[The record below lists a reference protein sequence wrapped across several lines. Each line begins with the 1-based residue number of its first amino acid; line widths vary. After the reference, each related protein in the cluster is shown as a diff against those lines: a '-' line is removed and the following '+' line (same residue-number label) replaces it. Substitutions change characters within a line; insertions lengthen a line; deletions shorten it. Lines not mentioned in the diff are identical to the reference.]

1 MVCYQR
7 ITNETTNSIIVFCKC
22 AYQIRINKTIITSVK
37 DKVKILN
44 VEINNISK
52 EDLLKNLFEGVLIT
66 PNVDHLVNLQKDK
79 EFYEVYQNADWVVCD
94 SKILYFIS
102 KLLKNSIKEA
112 IPGSGFFPAFYHYH
126 KDNKDMKIFLL
137 GAAEGVAE
145 KAKNN
150 INNEVGWEMVI
161 GAHSPSYGFENNEE
175 ECEQIVNLINSTC
188 ANVLLVGVGA
198 PKQEKW
204 IYKYKNRFDK
214 VKLFMAL
221 GATIDFEAK
230 HIPRAPQHVQKS
242 GLEWLYRLYREP
254 QRLWRRYLVEDIK
267 FFYYFALQ
275 LIGRYKNPF
284 GED

>member
-1 MVCYQR
+1 M
-7 ITNETTNSIIVFCKC
+7 
-22 AYQIRINKTIITSVK
+22 
-37 DKVKILN
+37 
-44 VEINNISK
+44 
-52 EDLLKNLFEGVLIT
+52 
-66 PNVDHLVNLQKDK
+66 
-79 EFYEVYQNADWVVCD
+79 
-94 SKILYFIS
+94 
-102 KLLKNSIKEA
+102 
-112 IPGSGFFPAFYHYH
+112 
-126 KDNKDMKIFLL
+126 
-137 GAAEGVAE
+137 
-145 KAKNN
+145 
-150 INNEVGWEMVI
+150 
-161 GAHSPSYGFENNEE
+161 
-175 ECEQIVNLINSTC
+175 
-188 ANVLLVGVGA
+188 LLVGVGA